1 MSLPLP
7 GKFRFLGNF
16 QDRGQE
22 VSQAHCLGVSLYMT
36 GRAEGRILPA
46 GRPGYKYGHVSY
58 LGVKPTRGP
67 DNLALKLVSFG

>member
-22 VSQAHCLGVSLYMT
+22 VSQAHCLGVSLNVT
-36 GRAEGRILPA
+36 GGL
-46 GRPGYKYGHVSY
+46 K
-58 LGVKPTRGP
+58 LGVKPTRSP
-67 DNLALKLVSFG
+67 DNLAKVGFFG